1 MRAWI
6 LEHIAILKYAFFSL
20 MTAVIESVIGVL
32 LIRLLGFS
40 EVPANTV
47 GLLIGAVI
55 HYFCVTVHVFKG
67 SVNVKTI
74 AVYLST
80 FLFGI
85 LLQNAVVWVTVW
97 LIGPM
102 LNQEL
107 RYLAAKAISLAV
119 SFFCTFFIRKIGYQW
134 SGGSQ
139 KRND

>member
-1 MRAWI
+1 MRTWI
-6 LEHIAILKYAFFSL
+6 LEHIAILKYAFFSG

-40 EVPANTV
+40 EVPANTI

-55 HYFCVTVHVFKG
+55 HYLCVTVHVFKG
-67 SVNVKTI
+67 NVNVRTV
-74 AVYLST
+74 AVYLLT
-80 FLFGI
+80 FVFGI
-85 LLQNAVVWVTVW
+85 LLQNAVVWGSVH
-97 LIGPM
+97 LIGSM
-102 LNQEL
+102 LGQEL

-119 SFFCTFFIRKIGYQW
+119 SFFCTYFIRKIGYQW